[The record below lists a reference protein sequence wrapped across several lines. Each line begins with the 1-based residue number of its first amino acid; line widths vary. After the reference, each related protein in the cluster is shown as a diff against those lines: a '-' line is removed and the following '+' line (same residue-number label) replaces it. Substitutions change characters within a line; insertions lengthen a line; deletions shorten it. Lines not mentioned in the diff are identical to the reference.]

1 MSSEDSLVVALQSG
15 TETVTDPPISETTP
29 LLSST
34 TSEKKP
40 WYSIERYAK
49 SPAIYILPVIL
60 GSRLAIFIPTSTT
73 VYIIQQV
80 VCRSYY
86 RANDPSRIPPGGT
99 MPDDLCIAPDVQ
111 QLYSAI
117 VSSIGVLNGIACMIG
132 YSVLNHFSSR
142 YGRKPAILLL
152 LGIALTSNLSLL
164 LSQMMSDEIWEV
176 VWLGLWVL
184 CDAFASVYLMIFL
197 ATTYVFDLVGAE
209 NRSSFLSMMYG
220 CGILGGALAFG
231 TGGAVTTGTH
241 NILPVYRLAAILH
254 VLVLVFT
261 FFFLPESFTM
271 EKRNELLRRSS
282 EESQNNRN
290 GLFQPIVSKLK
301 TIVAPLKVL
310 KPKFNYKPDQM
321 GFFLAFLS
329 LSYTFTTILVVPT
342 IIPILRPIYKR
353 RARQHHL
360 TDSESSDQ
368 DTVSE
373 STDYLDIH
381 IAVVSL
387 IVEAGGY
394 VLFSAMTTKTGQYIA
409 AFIIALGGGAR
420 AVFRSVV
427 AASVEPLK
435 QGETLAAVEMV
446 ASIGMVISPL
456 YMGAVLSATIVI
468 MPALIFY
475 TIALIVLLG
484 ASVLF
489 LIKDS
494 DRYIKHPSQ
503 PLEVN
508 E

>member
-1 MSSEDSLVVALQSG
+1 
-15 TETVTDPPISETTP
+15 
-29 LLSST
+29 
-34 TSEKKP
+34 
-40 WYSIERYAK
+40 
-49 SPAIYILPVIL
+49 
-60 GSRLAIFIPTSTT
+60 
-73 VYIIQQV
+73 
-80 VCRSYY
+80 
-86 RANDPSRIPPGGT
+86 
-99 MPDDLCIAPDVQ
+99 
-111 QLYSAI
+111 
-117 VSSIGVLNGIACMIG
+117 
-132 YSVLNHFSSR
+132 
-142 YGRKPAILLL
+142 
-152 LGIALTSNLSLL
+152 
-164 LSQMMSDEIWEV
+164 
-176 VWLGLWVL
+176 
-184 CDAFASVYLMIFL
+184 
-197 ATTYVFDLVGAE
+197 
-209 NRSSFLSMMYG
+209 
-220 CGILGGALAFG
+220 
-231 TGGAVTTGTH
+231 VTTGTH

-310 KPKFNYKPDQM
+310 KPKYDERTGRRNWRLFFCTLHALLVEIGGNYAHTILVIYLTARFNYKPDQM

-360 TDSESSDQ
+360 TDSEPSDQ

-494 DRYIKHPSQ
+494 DRYIKHPSP
-503 PLEVN
+503 PLDMN